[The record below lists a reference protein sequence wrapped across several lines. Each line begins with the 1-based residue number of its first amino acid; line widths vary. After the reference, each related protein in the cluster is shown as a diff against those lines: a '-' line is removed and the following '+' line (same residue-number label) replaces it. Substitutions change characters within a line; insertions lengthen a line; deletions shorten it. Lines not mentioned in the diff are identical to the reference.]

1 MSDSESTLT
10 RRQLGRYLK
19 SAREEAGFT
28 LEQAG
33 RQMDWSKSKLQRH
46 EAGEVAK
53 IRRPD
58 LDLLIRLYQ
67 IDDRQAAHL
76 HGLAET
82 AAGKSWW
89 HEFSRVLPEDFR
101 IYVDMES
108 AAAMLTTYQPDLIP
122 GLVQTRPYARVLAYT
137 ANPEDGEAALAGRLE
152 LKTRRQRILTHN
164 LKKPQLNMVL
174 GETVL
179 RRVIGGP
186 KIMADQ
192 LKRLAEASTLP
203 NVTLRIL
210 PFSAGMPTGDQTGP
224 FVIIDFGPDGRG
236 QPIAPTTIYSE
247 GYSSDMYSEK
257 RDVVDRYIEAYRV
270 LQRAALDESSSR
282 DLVREIAREYS
293 A

>member
-1 MSDSESTLT
+1 MSESESTLT

-76 HGLAET
+76 KGLAET

-108 AAAMLTTYQPDLIP
+108 AATMLTTYQPDLIP
-122 GLVQTRPYARVLAYT
+122 GLLQTRPYAHVLAYT

-152 LKTRRQRILTHN
+152 LKARRQRILTHN

-174 GETVL
+174 GETAL

-203 NVTLRIL
+203 NVTLRVL

-236 QPIAPTTIYSE
+236 QPLSPTTIYSE
-247 GYSSDMYSEK
+247 GF
-257 RDVVDRYIEAYRV
+257 
-270 LQRAALDESSSR
+270 SR
-282 DLVREIAREYS
+282 DM
-293 A
+293 